1 MAVLDEIDRNI
12 LASMQLDATL
22 AYADLGERVGLSASS
37 INDRLKRLRAK
48 GAIRG
53 VRADVDPHALGLDLM
68 VFVLVELGG
77 RAEEQAFVAAMQA
90 APAVLEC
97 HHIAGEFSYL
107 LKVRVA
113 STAAYE
119 AFPDR
124 HLKSLAGIRRTQS
137 LIALSSA
144 KDSRVLP
151 TASAMTTATTAGR
164 EAD

>member
-1 MAVLDEIDRNI
+1 VLDEIDRNI
-12 LASMQLDATL
+12 VANMQLDANL
-22 AYADLGERVGLSASS
+22 AYADLGERVGVSAST

-48 GAIRG
+48 GVIRR
-53 VRADVDPHALGLDLM
+53 VSAEIDPHALGLDLM
-68 VFVLVELGG
+68 VFVLVELAG
-77 RAEEQAFVAAMQA
+77 RAEEQAFVAAMRA

-119 AFPDR
+119 AFLDR

-137 LIALSSA
+137 LITLSSA
-144 KDSRVLP
+144 KDSRILP
-151 TASAMTTATTAGR
+151 TDTTM
-164 EAD
+164 EEK

>member
-1 MAVLDEIDRNI
+1 MNGTGTVLDEIDRNI
-12 LASMQLDATL
+12 IATMQLDATL
-22 AYADLGERVGLSASS
+22 AYADLGERVGLSAST

-48 GAIRG
+48 GVIRR
-53 VRADVDPHALGLDLM
+53 VSAEIDPHALGLDLM
-68 VFVLVELGG
+68 VFVLVEVAG
-77 RAEEQAFVAAMQA
+77 RTEELAFIAAMQA
-90 APAVLEC
+90 APAVMEC

-119 AFPDR
+119 AFLDR
-124 HLKSLAGIRRTQS
+124 HLKTLSGIRRTQS

-151 TASAMTTATTAGR
+151 STVSAEAG
-164 EAD
+164 

>member
-1 MAVLDEIDRNI
+1 VLDEIDRNI
-12 LASMQLDATL
+12 VAMMQLDATL

-48 GAIRG
+48 KVIRR
-53 VRADVDPHALGLDLM
+53 VSAEIDPHALGLDLM
-68 VFVLVELGG
+68 VFVLVEVAG
-77 RAEEQAFVAAMQA
+77 RSEEQTFVAAMQA
-90 APAVLEC
+90 APAVMEC

-107 LKVRVA
+107 LKIRVA

-119 AFPDR
+119 AFLDQ

-151 TASAMTTATTAGR
+151 SIGSADAS
-164 EAD
+164 

>member
-1 MAVLDEIDRNI
+1 MLDEIDRNI
-12 LASMQLDATL
+12 IALMQLDATM
-22 AYADLGERVGLSASS
+22 AYADLGERVGLSASA

-48 GAIRG
+48 GVIRR
-53 VRADVDPHALGLDLM
+53 VSAEIDAHLLGLDLM
-68 VFVLVELGG
+68 VFVLVELSG
-77 RAEEQAFVAAMQA
+77 RSEELAFVAAMQA

-119 AFPDR
+119 EFLDR
-124 HLKSLAGIRRTQS
+124 RLKSLPGIRRTQS

-151 TASAMTTATTAGR
+151 TAAPARAG
-164 EAD
+164 

>member
-1 MAVLDEIDRNI
+1 VLDEIDRNI
-12 LASMQLDATL
+12 VAMMQLDATL
-22 AYADLGERVGLSASS
+22 AYADLGERVGLSAST

-48 GAIRG
+48 GVIRR
-53 VRADVDPHALGLDLM
+53 VSAEIDPHALGLDLM
-68 VFVLVELGG
+68 VFVLVELSG
-77 RAEEQAFVAAMQA
+77 RAEEQAFVAAMRA
-90 APAVLEC
+90 APSVLEC

-119 AFPDR
+119 DFLDR

-137 LIALSSA
+137 LISLSSA

-151 TASAMTTATTAGR
+151 SAAPAEAG
-164 EAD
+164 

>member
-1 MAVLDEIDRNI
+1 MLDEIDRNI
-12 LASMQLDATL
+12 VAMMQLDATL
-22 AYADLGERVGLSASS
+22 AYADLGERVGLSAST

-48 GAIRG
+48 GVIRR
-53 VRADVDPHALGLDLM
+53 VSAEIDPHALGLDLM
-68 VFVLVELGG
+68 VFVLVELSG
-77 RAEEQAFVAAMQA
+77 RAEEQAFVAAMRA

-119 AFPDR
+119 EFLDM

-137 LIALSSA
+137 LITLSSA

-151 TASAMTTATTAGR
+151 SAAPVEAG
-164 EAD
+164 